1 MTKVTAYHM
10 VYSGSY

>member
-10 VYSGSY
+10 AYIGSY

>member
-10 VYSGSY
+10 GYTGSY

>member
-10 VYSGSY
+10 PYIGSY